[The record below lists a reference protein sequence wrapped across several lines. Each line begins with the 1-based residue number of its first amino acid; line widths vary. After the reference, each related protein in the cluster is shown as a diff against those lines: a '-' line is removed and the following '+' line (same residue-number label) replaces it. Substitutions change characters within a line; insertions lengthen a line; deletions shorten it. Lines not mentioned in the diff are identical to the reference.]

1 MSLHT
6 AILEG
11 ADVLMAS
18 ASTGSCP
25 FDRLNN
31 GDPVGSSVVEALVR
45 RVRSLEMVAE
55 DRAQTIARLLKAPVP
70 GGKLDEF
77 GLCAECGR

>member
-1 MSLHT
+1 VSLHT

-18 ASTGSCP
+18 ASLGPCP

-31 GDPVGSSVVEALVR
+31 GDPVGSSVVEALVK
-45 RVRSLEMVAE
+45 RVRFLEKVAE
-55 DRAQTIARLLKAPVP
+55 ERAKTL
-70 GGKLDEF
+70 GGLILSPSED
-77 GLCAECGR
+77 GLCRLCGR

>member
-18 ASTGSCP
+18 ASLGPCP

-31 GDPVGSSVVEALVR
+31 GDPVGSSVVEALVK
-45 RVRSLEMVAE
+45 RVRFLEKVAE
-55 DRAQTIARLLKAPVP
+55 ERARTIGRFMNPSE
-70 GGKLDEF
+70 D
-77 GLCAECGR
+77 GLCPMCGR